1 MPPRDGGD
9 SVDEDGRVPLHQEQ
23 GYAGDGVANFLSR
36 AKTHCAINYA
46 FEKAA
51 TEVTLVPGGARAFKQ
66 TSSQPSFSLELRS
79 NHVNTFHFE
88 R

>member
-23 GYAGDGVANFLSR
+23 GVANCLSR

-51 TEVTLVPGGARAFKQ
+51 AEVTLVPGGARAFKK
-66 TSSQPSFSLELRS
+66 TSSEPSFSLELRS
-79 NHVNTFHFE
+79 HHVNTFHFE